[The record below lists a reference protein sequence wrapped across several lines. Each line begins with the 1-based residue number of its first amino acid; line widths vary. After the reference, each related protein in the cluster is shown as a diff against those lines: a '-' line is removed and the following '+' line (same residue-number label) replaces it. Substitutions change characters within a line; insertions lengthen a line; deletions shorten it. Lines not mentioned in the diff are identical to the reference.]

1 MSCKDDG
8 TTTTD
13 FIEDWVKIGLPA
25 KTKVLEACSDL
36 DPAEQCAMCEKESIK
51 MSLEN
56 LKTYPFVQ
64 EGLENGTLT
73 VLGGY
78 YDFVQGKFDAWT
90 D

>member
-1 MSCKDDG
+1 MS
-8 TTTTD
+8 
-13 FIEDWVKIGLPA
+13 V
-25 KTKVLEACSDL
+25 
-36 DPAEQCAMCEKESIK
+36 
-51 MSLEN
+51 EN

-64 EGLENGTLT
+64 EGLESGNLT